1 MIAIIEIGGKQYTV
15 TEKTTFTVDHQEAAV
30 GAKMEFTPLLV
41 ADESG
46 KTVKVGTPLVEGGK
60 VVCHVDSH
68 DKGDKVRVFKI
79 KSKKRYVRNR
89 GFRPLETTLTVESI
103 A

>member
-1 MIAIIEIGGKQYTV
+1 MIVIVQIGGKQYSV
-15 TEKTTFTVDHQEAAV
+15 SENTTLVVDHQHADV
-30 GAKMEFTPLLV
+30 GATLEFAPLLV

-46 KTVKVGTPLVEGGK
+46 KSVKVGTPTVDGAK
-60 VVCHVDSH
+60 VVFQVESH
-68 DKGDKVRVFKI
+68 QKGDKVRVFKI

-89 GFRPLETTLTVESI
+89 GFRPLQTTLVVKSI